1 MIEKAIQLL
10 ILLVLILIYITIVKM
25 NYCREDLNRDGVV
38 NSADLLYLRKYIIE
52 MREKWTKKKF
62 KSQ

>member
-52 MREKWTKKKF
+52 MREK
-62 KSQ
+62 